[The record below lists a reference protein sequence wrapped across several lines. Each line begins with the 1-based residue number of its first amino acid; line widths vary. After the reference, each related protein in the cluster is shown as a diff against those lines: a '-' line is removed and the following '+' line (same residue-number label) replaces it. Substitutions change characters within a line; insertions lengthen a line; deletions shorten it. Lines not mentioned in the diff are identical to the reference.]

1 MISNKVSATKKRF
14 FIRAFVILSI
24 VFGPTV
30 TCTSPEF
37 RTVPNSDKRFNAVIR
52 DPFISLRISKLSTL
66 TETNSDKAERRE
78 DIETEKRSI
87 EKWMKLNLSNLL
99 RDRNVAVDPS
109 RPADYYIYAEIKDLG
124 EIRNSVVVWS
134 IVTGIATGLLLAVV
148 TGHSELGAGFFL
160 YEIVEESLYPIV
172 ALALLRE
179 YLCFATVEY
188 IVEDSQG
195 RIVFQETFNSFSN
208 DGFLEKNG
216 IPKEKRRDMVVRASL
231 DETDREFVSA
241 FIKSVKAK

>member
-1 MISNKVSATKKRF
+1 MISSTVSGTKRSF
-14 FIRAFVILSI
+14 FIRIAVFLPV
-24 VFGPTV
+24 VFGLTV
-30 TCTSPEF
+30 TCSSPEL
-37 RTVPNSDKRFNAVIR
+37 RTVPDSNKRFNAVIR
-52 DPFISLRISKLSTL
+52 DPFISLRISRLSTL
-66 TETNSDKAERRE
+66 TETNPDKVERRE
-78 DIETEKRSI
+78 EIEAEKRSI

-99 RDRNVAVDPS
+99 RAQNVAVDPS

-124 EIRNSVVVWS
+124 EIRSSVIVWS
-134 IVTGIATGLLLAVV
+134 IVTGIATGLLLAVA
-148 TGHSELGAGFFL
+148 TGHSELGAGLFL
-160 YEIVEESLYPIV
+160 YEIVEESLYPII

-208 DGFLEKNG
+208 DEFLEKNG
-216 IPKEKRRDMVVRASL
+216 IPKKKRRDMVVRASL
-231 DETDREFVSA
+231 DETDREFMSA